1 MINNSSSTVRKYQFF
16 EEVESESKENKE
28 IFISHQD
35 SPLENTPITLND
47 IKPNSIDQMCAIDD
61 IIFVN
66 GKAIHKIQGTLARES
81 VIMKIYNNKVVD
93 SYRMFNGVYYFFQ
106 IRYFYE
112 KPLFVTAGGNFDKY
126 ISKGREEQFMFTS
139 IKIYN
144 AKPLLKKDEFI
155 DINTIF

>member
-1 MINNSSSTVRKYQFF
+1 MINSSTSTVRKYQFF

-81 VIMKIYNNKVVD
+81 VI
-93 SYRMFNGVYYFFQ
+93 NGRFFTKEPSTFQ
-106 IRYFYE
+106 TLSPFS
-112 KPLFVTAGGNFDKY
+112 FAGAITVSLVK
-126 ISKGREEQFMFTS
+126 R
-139 IKIYN
+139 
-144 AKPLLKKDEFI
+144 
-155 DINTIF
+155 